1 MAISHE
7 VQVRSSP
14 RICGQ
19 SLSKAFCELRYQG
32 SSGLRGEEVQK
43 KDREIRLD
51 KSRKEQYI
59 LY

>member
-1 MAISHE
+1 MAISQE
-7 VQVRSSP
+7 VQVRLSP
-14 RICGQ
+14 GICDQ